1 MLQRSKVP
9 PALLLIIVLWVLIT
23 MSGQQTRNLSQARR
37 NWMHLV
43 AKALTPV
50 PTAVLLQVA
59 CRRRMNQAS
68 LSENPTLILD
78 VLAAEVHRTKSQVKS
93 LSSMDKSEMGI
104 ELINAGYAFPA
115 ENLKTKSQMK
125 EVLRLHREQTSQS
138 SRGSYHLKG
147 LSRKNKEELLRLC
160 EERQIDTA
168 LPHGKKL
175 NRDQMILRLR
185 GWAPPVTLAPKAV
198 AKPRAVAKP
207 TVAPSSGASSS
218 WTTPST
224 ATAAPTAAAGPRTPT
239 PVAATETFDMTPR
252 RTGRTSRP
260 GSRAA
265 DSDNS
270 DMEWTPLHASP
281 NTIATLTAQQTGLRA
296 REEAL
301 QQQQAIFQAQTA
313 RAEEQYSQAQALM
326 AAQQQLLAAQ
336 MAVQQQQQQAAAMA
350 AHQQQLTAATT
361 PAMPLEP
368 ADGWEPP
375 LNAVAGGW
383 VSPEL

>member
-1 MLQRSKVP
+1 MLQRWRFP
-9 PALLLIIVLWVLIT
+9 PIMSLLGVLWVLIT
-23 MSGQQTRNLSQARR
+23 MPGRQTRNLSQARLH
-37 NWMHLV
+37 WMHLV

-50 PTAVLLQVA
+50 AAVLLQVA
-59 CRRRMNQAS
+59 CRRRMDRAS
-68 LSENPTLILD
+68 LGESPALILD
-78 VLAAEVHRTKSQVKS
+78 VLAAEVHRTKKQVKS
-93 LSSMDKSEMGI
+93 LSSMDKNEMGI

-138 SRGSYHLKG
+138 SRGSHIKG
-147 LSRKNKEELLRLC
+147 LSGKNKEELLRLC
-160 EERQIDTA
+160 EEHQIDTE
-168 LPHGKKL
+168 LPNGKKL
-175 NRDQMILRLR
+175 NRDQMILRLS
-185 GWAPPVTLAPKAV
+185 GWAAPPLASKAV
-198 AKPRAVAKP
+198 AKTRAVAKP
-207 TVAPSSGASSS
+207 TVAPSSGSGASSS

-224 ATAAPTAAAGPRTPT
+224 ATAAPTAAAGPRRPR

-252 RTGRTSRP
+252 RTGRTP
-260 GSRAA
+260 GGRA

-281 NTIATLTAQQTGLRA
+281 NTIATLTAQQTGLQA

-301 QQQQAIFQAQTA
+301 QQQQAAFQAQAA
-313 RAEEQYSQAQALM
+313 RAEEQFNQAQALM
-326 AAQQQLLAAQ
+326 AAQQQQLLAAQ

-361 PAMPLEP
+361 PEMPLAP
-368 ADGWEPP
+368 ADGWETPS
-375 LNAVAGGW
+375 NAAAGGW

>member
-9 PALLLIIVLWVLIT
+9 PVLSLIVVLWVLIT
-23 MSGQQTRNLSQARR
+23 MPGQQTRNLFQARL

-68 LSENPTLILD
+68 LSENSTLILD

-93 LSSMDKSEMGI
+93 LSSIDKSEMGI

-147 LSRKNKEELLRLC
+147 LSGKNKEELLRLC
-160 EERQIDTA
+160 EEHQIDTA

-218 WTTPST
+218 WTTPLT

-239 PVAATETFDMTPR
+239 TATWSGRRCTPP
-252 RTGRTSRP
+252 RTPSR
-260 GSRAA
+260 
-265 DSDNS
+265 
-270 DMEWTPLHASP
+270 L
-281 NTIATLTAQQTGLRA
+281 
-296 REEAL
+296 
-301 QQQQAIFQAQTA
+301 
-313 RAEEQYSQAQALM
+313 
-326 AAQQQLLAAQ
+326 
-336 MAVQQQQQQAAAMA
+336 
-350 AHQQQLTAATT
+350 
-361 PAMPLEP
+361 
-368 ADGWEPP
+368 
-375 LNAVAGGW
+375 
-383 VSPEL
+383 

>member
-23 MSGQQTRNLSQARR
+23 MSGQQTRNLSQARL

-147 LSRKNKEELLRLC
+147 LSGKNKEELLRLC
-160 EERQIDTA
+160 EEHQIDTA

-301 QQQQAIFQAQTA
+301 QQQQAVFHA
-313 RAEEQYSQAQALM
+313 
-326 AAQQQLLAAQ
+326 
-336 MAVQQQQQQAAAMA
+336 
-350 AHQQQLTAATT
+350 
-361 PAMPLEP
+361 
-368 ADGWEPP
+368 
-375 LNAVAGGW
+375 
-383 VSPEL
+383 

>member
-9 PALLLIIVLWVLIT
+9 P
-23 MSGQQTRNLSQARR
+23 MSGRRTRNLSQARLH
-37 NWMHLV
+37 WMHLV
-43 AKALTPV
+43 VKALTPV

-68 LSENPTLILD
+68 LSENSTLILD

-147 LSRKNKEELLRLC
+147 LSGKNKEELLRLC
-160 EERQIDTA
+160 EEHQIDTE
-168 LPHGKKL
+168 LPHSKKL

-185 GWAPPVTLAPKAV
+185 GWAPPVTLLAPKAV

-252 RTGRTSRP
+252 RTGRTGRP

-336 MAVQQQQQQAAAMA
+336 MAVQQQQQQQAAAMA

-375 LNAVAGGW
+375 LNAATGGW